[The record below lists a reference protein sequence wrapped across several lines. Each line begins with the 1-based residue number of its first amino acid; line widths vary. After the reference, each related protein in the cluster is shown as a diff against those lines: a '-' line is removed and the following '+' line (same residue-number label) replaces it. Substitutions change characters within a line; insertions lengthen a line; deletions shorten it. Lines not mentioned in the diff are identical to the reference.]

1 MLNIWL
7 HTSYIRHICREC
19 LCHTAANSK
28 RFSPIVFICRVPAAL
43 CHVLCL
49 FHPLPRL
56 CSIVAFFFYTCA
68 ILPEHFCFGIAFC
81 ATFSKQ
87 LTRFCVCFDITIAAI
102 ILFSTHEKKDDFHC
116 NFKHQLECSRPQC
129 NTTPV
134 LPYAIKRNFTPPRTH
149 TLLTY
154 DDTLHFH
161 LFFPLPLNFNC
172 RT

>member
-1 MLNIWL
+1 M
-7 HTSYIRHICREC
+7 
-19 LCHTAANSK
+19 CHTAANSK
-28 RFSPIVFICRVPAAL
+28 RFSPIVFICRVPAAQ

-102 ILFSTHEKKDDFHC
+102 ILFSTHKK
-116 NFKHQLECSRPQC
+116 KMISIAIL
-129 NTTPV
+129 NTNSNARGHSAIRRQFYRTPSKEISLLLV
-134 LPYAIKRNFTPPRTH
+134 LTPY
-149 TLLTY
+149 
-154 DDTLHFH
+154 
-161 LFFPLPLNFNC
+161 
-172 RT
+172 